1 MSTEFSEDLKI
12 GIKRIYG
19 DVNIELLE
27 QTFYHMNNVLE
38 SVLESKHFT
47 TIEEYWYEVSQL
59 AYHEVTKISKNSDI
73 PGEMMRIRNLD
84 TFYNQFLGIGDLMI
98 SDLKYET
105 PYHLQLLKNQFKSM
119 YPNVVKTDNQIQE
132 LCKKNILEKST
143 LGKRPMPIDGGVRAE
158 HSTQS
163 WKMYATA
170 ERVILP
176 GKKRE
181 SIIYVR
187 RTQNKKGI
195 TYGNTKYVKC
205 AQSKTGYKTL
215 TSAVR
220 MKN

>member
-1 MSTEFSEDLKI
+1 MSTKFSEDLKI
-12 GIKRIYG
+12 IKRIYG
-19 DVNIELLE
+19 EYVNIELLE

-38 SVLESKHFT
+38 SVLDKPFT

-59 AYHEVTKISKNSDI
+59 ANHEVTKISQNSDI
-73 PGEMMRIRNLD
+73 RGEMNRIIDLD
-84 TFYNQFLGIGDLMI
+84 TFYNQFLGIGALYI
-98 SDLKYET
+98 SDNDNF
-105 PYHLQLLKNQFKSM
+105 QLLKNQFTRM
-119 YPNVVKTDNQIQE
+119 YPNVVKTDKEIQE
-132 LCKKNILEKST
+132 LCNKIILEKST
-143 LGKRPMPIDGGVRAE
+143 LGKRPMPIDIDGGVRAVRAE
-158 HSTQS
+158 HSTH
-163 WKMYATA
+163 KMYATA

>member
-1 MSTEFSEDLKI
+1 MSTKFSEDLKI
-12 GIKRIYG
+12 IKRIYG
-19 DVNIELLE
+19 EYVNIELLE

-59 AYHEVTKISKNSDI
+59 ANHEVTKISQNSDI
-73 PGEMMRIRNLD
+73 RGEMNRIIDLD
-84 TFYNQFLGIGDLMI
+84 TFYNQFLGIGALYI
-98 SDLKYET
+98 SDNDNF
-105 PYHLQLLKNQFKSM
+105 QLLKNQFTRM
-119 YPNVVKTDNQIQE
+119 YPNVVKTDKEIQE
-132 LCKKNILEKST
+132 LCNKNILEKST